1 MDNLDEGIE
10 LAVRSSRT
18 DGWVPL
24 RFYGL
29 VNKTGKTTHRIA
41 LGTVNSNES
50 VNLRGYSVPIE
61 VVTPETTQ
69 DITTVRVCGE
79 EFFERGVQF
88 RWLQTV
94 RIRGLSKDV
103 WTLDNVTVAANCSGR
118 MTQVFSEDFENGGQ
132 HK

>member
-1 MDNLDEGIE
+1 M
-10 LAVRSSRT
+10 RSSRT

-29 VNKTGKTTHRIA
+29 INKTGKTTHRIA
-41 LGTVNSNES
+41 LGTVNSNKS
-50 VNLRGYSVPIE
+50 KVILRGYSVPI
-61 VVTPETTQ
+61 VNVTLNTTQ
-69 DITTVRVCGE
+69 NITTVRVCGE

-94 RIRGLSKDV
+94 RVPNLSKDV